1 MELEDQFRCLVG
13 GYYGIASLDEYDL
26 KLYVLKDIEEYIR
39 DFIKTN
45 PIDCFDYKY
54 EAKKVLDSVSDVIK
68 LQDALIVL
76 HKIETPMELVLLVK
90 SRLKELMKK

>member
-54 EAKKVLDSVSDVIK
+54 EANKVLEGVSDIIK

-76 HKIETPMELVLLVK
+76 HKIDTPIELVLLVK
-90 SRLKELMKK
+90 SKLKELMKK

>member
-13 GYYGIASLDEYDL
+13 GYYGIASLDDYDL

-39 DFIKTN
+39 DFIKAN
-45 PIDCFDYKY
+45 PIDCFDYNA
-54 EAKKVLDSVSDVIK
+54 EAKKVLDNVSDTIK

-76 HKIETPMELVLLVK
+76 HKIDTPMELVLLVK
-90 SRLKELMKK
+90 SHLKELMKK